1 MSRLQR
7 GLLLLVLLLAG
18 CTGEETSGRPA
29 ATGAASPTLNPA
41 SVPPPSPS
49 PSPASP
55 SPTPASPSPTDIA
68 TAPERPGPAPGVLK
82 IGLGGTRLAASPGGG
97 NSGRLRE
104 GVVVPFSAVE
114 NGWAR
119 ITTPCELTRWMP
131 VEAGARLAQ
140 PAVVLDPGH
149 GGDEAGAVGPTGLQ
163 EKEVNLDVASRAA
176 AMLNARGIPAL
187 LTRTSDYRA
196 SLPFRVQVADASG
209 TDLMISVHHNADPDG
224 PLDKPGSETYYQ
236 FRSPASKRL
245 AGLVYEE
252 ILRDLSKLP
261 VGWVGDTDAGAK
273 WRLNSS
279 GGDYYGILR
288 RSGETGLTAVLAELA
303 FVSNP
308 AEEAV
313 LRRSDVRQA
322 EAEAIVRAV
331 ERYLRTQDPGSGFTT
346 PYPRTAPAGPGGGT
360 RGCVDPA

>member
-1 MSRLQR
+1 M
-7 GLLLLVLLLAG
+7 
-18 CTGEETSGRPA
+18 
-29 ATGAASPTLNPA
+29 PTE
-41 SVPPPSPS
+41 
-49 PSPASP
+49 
-55 SPTPASPSPTDIA
+55 IA
-68 TAPERPGPAPGVLK
+68 IAPETPGAAPGVLK
-82 IGLGGTRLAASPGGG
+82 IAPGGTRLAAAPGGG
-97 NSGRLRE
+97 TAGRLRA

-119 ITTPCELTRWMP
+119 ITTPCELIRWMP
-131 VEAGARLAQ
+131 VESGVRLSQ

-149 GGDEAGAVGPTGLQ
+149 GGDEAGAVGATGLQ
-163 EKEVNLDVASRAA
+163 EKEVNLDVAGRAA

-196 SLPFRVQVADASG
+196 SLPFRVQLADAAG

-288 RSGETGLTAVLAELA
+288 RSGETGITAVLAELA

-308 AEEAV
+308 AEERLLA
-313 LRRSDVRQA
+313 RRDVQ
-322 EAEAIVRAV
+322 EAEGEAV
-331 ERYLRTQDPGSGFTT
+331 ARGILRYLNTADPGSGYVE
-346 PYPRTAPAGPGGGT
+346 PYPRTSPAGSGGGAS
-360 RGCVDPA
+360 GCVDPPL